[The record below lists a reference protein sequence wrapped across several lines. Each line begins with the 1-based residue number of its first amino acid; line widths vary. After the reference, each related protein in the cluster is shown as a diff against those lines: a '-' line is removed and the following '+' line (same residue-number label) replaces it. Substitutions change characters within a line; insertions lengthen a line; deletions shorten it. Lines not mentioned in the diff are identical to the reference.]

1 MEDLCASMKRCS
13 TASPKDF
20 NFDTLWDCLPQSQK
34 RESCRKQLPRAC
46 KSDYLKPNA
55 ALLKMAH
62 DKLNSKTN
70 AKIPKKE
77 TKWNKLLKS
86 ANLDTDTQNQIRD
99 LQKMLSNEIQYGTV
113 LQTIF
118 GILDNNKDK
127 AFIIENELYT
137 DLYND
142 ILDKREILNILYNI
156 SNNIL
161 DKNILENL
169 RKYSETATATTTTEY
184 KQSIFRKNLYIKIND
199 KTYERKD
206 VGPIIGKLKK
216 FLADQNKLLDE
227 VMEYDEIIGE
237 NDMEGGS
244 SNIMR
249 LYKKYATPKAKK
261 QV

>member
-142 ILDKREILNILYNI
+142 IFDKHEILNILYNI
-156 SNNIL
+156 SNKVL
-161 DKNILENL
+161 DQKNLENL
-169 RKYSETATATTTTEY
+169 RKYSATEKETEY
-184 KQSIFRKNLYIKIND
+184 KQSIFRKNLYIKIDD

-206 VGPIIGKLKK
+206 FWPIIAKM
-216 FLADQNKLLDE
+216 NKIIASKNAMLLDE